1 MQHIRTQWAINLSI
15 GKVTV
20 AKHDY
25 CRDAILRIKMHYS
38 HAIICVQ
45 KYIPFF
51 KNGFNMN

>member
-25 CRDAILRIKMHYS
+25 CRDAILRIKMQYS